1 MYFTSRQVSTC
12 HIYISILVRKT
23 SFNIDLYFQL
33 TCKEALL
40 ERADKIID
48 GMKPMFEALEAVK
61 TDHKKGI

>member
-1 MYFTSRQVSTC
+1 M
-12 HIYISILVRKT
+12 
-23 SFNIDLYFQL
+23 

-61 TDHKKGI
+61 ADNEKVERLKGETVQG